1 MKSRVILAL
10 ALFAALP
17 ACGNSADDKLKPVDD
32 AGVPL
37 DRGKAECKAQA
48 MTEAKGLAKGDTV
61 NGIADDLY
69 SDCLARRGYF
79 KN

>member
-1 MKSRVILAL
+1 MKPNAFVAL
-10 ALFAALP
+10 AAILLLAA
-17 ACGNSADDKLKPVDD
+17 CNDSADSKLKPVDD

-37 DRGKAECKAQA
+37 ERGKAECKVQAKAQA
-48 MTEAKGLAKGDTV
+48 QGLAKGDIV

-79 KN
+79 VN